1 MVYNILMPMN
11 KFFALSLLLVIGTV
25 FLASNAKAVQITDP
39 LGAGD
44 FTTLIN
50 RISTGIG
57 AAIGSLA
64 VVVLLIAGIYFL
76 TSAGN
81 PERMQLAK
89 RYLTYA
95 IIGIVIAL
103 LASTIVDIILEILQ

>member
-1 MVYNILMPMN
+1 MK
-11 KFFALSLLLVIGTV
+11 KFFAFLLLVSSIL
-25 FLASNAKAVQITDP
+25 FLVSSVKAVQIDDP
-39 LGAGD
+39 LNAGD
-44 FTTLIN
+44 FTTLID
-50 RISTGIG
+50 RISNGIG
-57 AAIGSLA
+57 AVIGGLA

-76 TSAGN
+76 TSGGN

-95 IIGIVIAL
+95 IIGIVVAL